1 MSALYQTFTCAFCL
15 ELIKALFSR
24 QLFMQLVSQRLK
36 AWHCSCTSR
45 CITLCNGPASN
56 SQNCDQGKLPSVMA
70 CLVLVFFANVTFVVT
85 AKMEKQVETVTH
97 YLPNLFLQMKGLYRA
112 QLASRHLPLLATI
125 STQAFVSVSS
135 EGSIN
140 SLGKKTRLHCT

>member
-1 MSALYQTFTCAFCL
+1 MSALYQTFTRAFCL

-24 QLFMQLVSQRLK
+24 QLFVQLVS
-36 AWHCSCTSR
+36 HCSCTNTGV
-45 CITLCNGPASN
+45 TLCNGPASN
-56 SQNCDQGKLPSVMA
+56 SQNCDRAKLPSVMA
-70 CLVLVFFANVTFVVT
+70 SLVLVFFANVTVVVT

-97 YLPNLFLQMKGLYRA
+97 YLPNFFLQIKGLYRA